1 MAQLNVLKE
10 HLEDA
15 RTRLAIEQNKLTE
28 AVATLKDEYGIGIE
42 EAAGEYEAITKGQIP
57 QLILKRDNMLKKAQ
71 AIMEGIDNGE
81 DTQTSDGQGGAAAG
95 ANAGGSARQNDQGGR
110 ARGRQIVG
118 RRRAD

>member
-42 EAAGEYEAITKGQIP
+42 EAAEGSNTTTHSQTGQHAQKG
-57 QLILKRDNMLKKAQ
+57 A
-71 AIMEGIDNGE
+71 GHY
-81 DTQTSDGQGGAAAG
+81 GG
-95 ANAGGSARQNDQGGR
+95 N
-110 ARGRQIVG
+110 
-118 RRRAD
+118 